1 MTSRMPAPSEA
12 DADEP
17 PRSAAELLRS
27 NDALRREAARLRRAY
42 AGIAQELRAALVGSE
57 AERESRR
64 AALNLME
71 DAIAARRAEQ
81 VQNDERRRVED
92 ELREANRHK
101 DELLTTLRES
111 KKALEEGAAR
121 QAFLLVLTD
130 RLRSIAEPMEIMK
143 AATEL
148 YSRHLGIGIVQY
160 TLMDARGEYGELAAI
175 YANGRTSILL
185 PSERLCPG
193 DPPGWTA
200 SLREG
205 RELFFPDDRGPKELG
220 GNETNG
226 ANIPARSAVPVLSE
240 GRTVAVLAAVDEAA
254 RSWPETDRQLHREVA
269 ERTWAAVERARTET
283 ALRESNAQREHL
295 LAAAR
300 AAQAEAE
307 EANRAKDEFLATL
320 SHELRTPLAAIL
332 LWSGAIKSG
341 AIQPSELGRAVE
353 AIVQS
358 AKSQS
363 RLIEDLLDL
372 SRLTSRRLLLAV
384 QNTSIEQL
392 LRAAVEVVR
401 PGAEAKNIGL
411 ELDLPGELGVAVLD
425 PTRIQQ
431 VLWNLLSNGIKFTPP
446 RGRVTLRARKKDRQL
461 EIEVAD
467 TGEGIPLNFVPHL
480 FQRFRQADMRE
491 TRKYAG
497 LGIGLALSRYIVE
510 LHNGTIE
517 AHSDGPGTGACFSVH
532 IPWLEVDPTKTRTD
546 GGAAPPQS
554 LSSLHDV
561 RVLLVEDDESTR
573 DAMRWT

>member
-1 MTSRMPAPSEA
+1 
-12 DADEP
+12 
-17 PRSAAELLRS
+17 
-27 NDALRREAARLRRAY
+27 
-42 AGIAQELRAALVGSE
+42 
-57 AERESRR
+57 
-64 AALNLME
+64 
-71 DAIAARRAEQ
+71 
-81 VQNDERRRVED
+81 
-92 ELREANRHK
+92 
-101 DELLTTLRES
+101 
-111 KKALEEGAAR
+111 
-121 QAFLLVLTD
+121 
-130 RLRSIAEPMEIMK
+130 
-143 AATEL
+143 
-148 YSRHLGIGIVQY
+148 
-160 TLMDARGEYGELAAI
+160 MDARGEYGELAAI

-226 ANIPARSAVPVLSE
+226 ANTPARSAVPVLSE

-517 AHSDGPGTGACFSVH
+517 AHSDGPGTGACFSVR

-573 DAMRWT
+573 DAMRWTLELVGAQVVALSSGADAIAIAEAHAREETRGLYDVVLCDIGLEGMSGYEVVEQIAVRCEARGVPLPPVCAVSAHARDVDRRKAIDAGFDFHLAKPVTGEALVAAVEDLRSIAMCRVSDRPPRR